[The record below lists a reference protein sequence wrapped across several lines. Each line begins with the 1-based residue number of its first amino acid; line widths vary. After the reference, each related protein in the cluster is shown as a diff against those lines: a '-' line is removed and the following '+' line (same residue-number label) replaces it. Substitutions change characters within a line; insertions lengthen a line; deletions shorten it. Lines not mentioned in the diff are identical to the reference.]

1 MTNENYKTV
10 RVYNET
16 YEKLREIKY
25 IENESFVEILKNSID
40 DTHKTITQEA
50 KRKSQKSEENDS

>member
-1 MTNENYKTV
+1 MSNENYKTV

-50 KRKSQKSEENDS
+50 KRK